1 MHKSSIVKRDLRS
14 RYRRLG
20 LVLLLLY
27 IGYFA
32 ADFLFKNEMFVINY
46 VIYPFSAIIVIY
58 NFRFFSLFEFFKFFK
73 FSSARAKVY
82 IQYIFKIA
90 LLLSTFS
97 FMMPLLVA
105 LFLKSTYDA
114 QINLDDDVYYYMT
127 HLWSI
132 IPLPAIVAY
141 MYLYNFLMK
150 KGLNNIYKIV
160 NDLIPCEIRNDSIHN
175 LLIAFHSVSCLSLV
189 ILLISTA
196 IYIFYLWLCYC
207 LSFDPI
213 KGANLISIICSFFL
227 IIVVSAK
234 KFKKILKR
242 LGSNSWSIAQFL
254 LFASCILL
262 AILSICTVLIPL
274 LHLNISFLI
283 TGGYNFKPQNINAFY
298 LNLVSTIWWL
308 AYPLFAV
315 YCLREAKIAEKV
327 DVDLGSDLR
336 LFTDSQFMNIN
347 TNVILVL
354 IAFSIVSL
362 MFFGVFNIA
371 WEEMQRF
378 YRIFDTSKTMN
389 TLAIVLVVFY
399 LFKYLFSNRFDKNA
413 MLLEDIYRFP
423 DNKFRPINRS
433 YYAIFLASSMV
444 IVFIILE
451 NLFIVQ
457 KLLAFASI
465 ASTIVFVVFFCSL
478 LKVPSRKLL
487 KFIKPV

>member
-1 MHKSSIVKRDLRS
+1 MHKSSIVKRDLTS

-20 LVLLLLY
+20 LVLLSLY
-27 IGYFA
+27 MGYLA
-32 ADFLFKNEMFVINY
+32 GNFLFSNEMFVINY
-46 VIYPFSAIIVIY
+46 VIYPFSAIIVTY

-82 IQYIFKIA
+82 IQYIFKTT
-90 LLLSTFS
+90 LLFAAFS
-97 FMMPLLVA
+97 LIMPLLAA

-114 QINLDDDVYYYMT
+114 QINFDDDVYYYMT

-175 LLIAFHSVSCLSLV
+175 LLIAFHSVCCLSLV
-189 ILLISTA
+189 ILLTSTA
-196 IYIFYLWLCYC
+196 VYIFYLWLCYC

-234 KFKKILKR
+234 KFKKMLSR

-274 LHLNISFLI
+274 LHLNISFLT

-298 LNLVSTIWWL
+298 LNFVSTIWWL

-315 YCLREAKIAEKV
+315 YCLREAKITEKL
-327 DVDLGSDLR
+327 DVELGTDLRPDLR
-336 LFTDSQFMNIN
+336 LSTDSQFMNIN
-347 TNVILVL
+347 TNVILVFT
-354 IAFSIVSL
+354 AFSIVSL

-378 YRIFDTSKTMN
+378 YRIFDTNKTMN
-389 TLAIVLVVFY
+389 MLTIVLIIFY

-413 MLLEDIYRFP
+413 MLIEDIYRFP

-444 IVFIILE
+444 IVFIIFE

-478 LKVPSRKLL
+478 LKVPSRK
-487 KFIKPV
+487 VA